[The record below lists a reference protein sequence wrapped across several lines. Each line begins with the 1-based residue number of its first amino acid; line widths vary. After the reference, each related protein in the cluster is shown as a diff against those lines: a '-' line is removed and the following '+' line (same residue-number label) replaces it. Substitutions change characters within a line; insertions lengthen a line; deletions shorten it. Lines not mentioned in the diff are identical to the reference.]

1 MFHTFM
7 ALATW
12 LCSTSYSTTL
22 KPSLANIMA
31 QLFPMRPEPT
41 IPIFSFLICAMAALG
56 GCAAMLGGG
65 AVRGLTPGEEFS

>member
-41 IPIFSFLICAMAALG
+41 IPIFSFLICAMAALV
-56 GCAAMLGGG
+56 AVLLGGG